1 MTTKK
6 TLTVRPLEERT
17 EAPALEKRGRGW
29 AISEKRLDAIHEQA
43 RRNRMEPT
51 PAQKLLGEKLTEAN
65 LGKYKLTRQQVI
77 GSAIV
82 DFACNPLRIAVSI
95 DEGGDPLLIAR
106 RDKSLEA
113 VGVKL
118 IRFPAERVL
127 EEPDA
132 VVAEIVAAMKASY
145 DERGRARR
153 QHYQQRGA
161 PQRRGY

>member
-1 MTTKK
+1 MKK
-6 TLTVRPLEERT
+6 TLTVRPLDERA

-29 AISEKRLDAIHEQA
+29 AISEKRLDAIHDQA

-65 LGKYKLTRQQVI
+65 LGKFKLARQQVI

-95 DEGGDPLLIAR
+95 DEGGDPLLTAR
-106 RDKSLEA
+106 RDQSLAA

-118 IRFPAERVL
+118 LRFPAARVL

-145 DERGRARR
+145 DERGRARK

>member
-1 MTTKK
+1 MKK
-6 TLTVRPLEERT
+6 TLTVRPLDERT

-51 PAQKLLGEKLTEAN
+51 EAQQVLAAKLAEQE
-65 LGKYKLTRQQVI
+65 LGKFKLTRQQVI

-95 DEGGDPLLIAR
+95 DEGGDPALVAR

-118 IRFPAERVL
+118 LRFTAARVIA
-127 EEPDA
+127 EPDA

-145 DERGRARR
+145 DERGRARK